1 MVVSYTYPLPSKP
14 FNPNYLRGLLD
25 REFKGA
31 LIGWRETPKEIRFD
45 FARPLTPEEK
55 SRLDAIMAGP
65 LAPASSYEFG
75 ALDLYD
81 EVEKLIGVRPVFIEY
96 DEARGRGRAMFD
108 GTLTPDQ
115 ESKLNA
121 FFSNLKTRGL
131 FKKRGI

>member
-1 MVVSYTYPLPSKP
+1 MATSYTYRRPDGP
-14 FNPNYLRGLLD
+14 FDPQYLRGLIE

-31 LIGWRETPKEIRFD
+31 LMGWCETPSEIRFD

-65 LAPASSYEFG
+65 LTPAASYEFG

-96 DEARGRGRAMFD
+96 DEAGGRGRALFD
-108 GTLTPDQ
+108 RTLTPDQ
-115 ESKLNA
+115 ESKLEA
-121 FFSNLKTRGL
+121 FFSNLKAKGL